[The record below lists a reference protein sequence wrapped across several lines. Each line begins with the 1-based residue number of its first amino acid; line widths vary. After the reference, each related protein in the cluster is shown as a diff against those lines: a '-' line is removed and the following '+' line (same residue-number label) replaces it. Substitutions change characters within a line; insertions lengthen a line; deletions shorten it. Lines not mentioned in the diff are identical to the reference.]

1 MPILDILLQYAE
13 HIGYLAVYGLLTGSS
28 FGLPIPEDATLLVA
42 GYASSQGFIKLPFLM
57 IVAVLGILTGDNLG
71 YWIGRK
77 YNEHVQS
84 LFFKHGH
91 RIFLTPEK
99 VNRIYLLFRK
109 HPDWTIFLSRFVV
122 GLRFIAPLIA
132 GSSGMRWREFFL
144 FNLIGALFVGTLIP
158 LAGWYFGQNLAA
170 ISGFVKNFYLA
181 ITIIVI
187 AIAVPLVFLYRRRR
201 LAQQKPKGL

>member
-1 MPILDILLQYAE
+1 MPALNFLLQYAE

-71 YWIGRK
+71 YWLGRRHASDIQ
-77 YNEHVQS
+77 NF
-84 LFFKHGH
+84 LFRHGH
-91 RIFLTPEK
+91 KIFLTPEK
-99 VNRIYLLFRK
+99 VNKIYMTFRK

-132 GSSGMRWREFFL
+132 GSSGMKWREFFF
-144 FNLIGALFVGTLIP
+144 FNLIGAVFVGTLIP
-158 LAGWYFGQNLAA
+158 LAGWYFGQNLGM
-170 ISGFVKNFYLA
+170 ISKFVKDFYLI
-181 ITIIVI
+181 ITIIAV
-187 AIAVPLVFLYRRRR
+187 AIIIPAIFMYQRKKRAMLQ
-201 LAQQKPKGL
+201 AKP